1 MIAKGYCKSS
11 YFILIYFT
19 GTNIFLSLPV
29 LKSGGM
35 EFSEQLVVEQLK
47 QGNEEAYR
55 YLYRN
60 HYSMLCHVAREF
72 VGDGFLAE
80 TLVGDVIFHIW
91 EVREFL
97 DIQIS
102 LRSYLVQAVRNR
114 CKDYLSS
121 KKERSEV
128 TFSALADNE
137 DIRERYIISE
147 GTPLGSLLEREL
159 EYEIYRAIDEL
170 PEECRQVFRKSRFE
184 GKKYEEIS
192 QETGISIN
200 TVKYHIKNALATLY
214 GKLGKYLLTI
224 FFFFFG

>member
-1 MIAKGYCKSS
+1 MPI
-11 YFILIYFT
+11 
-19 GTNIFLSLPV
+19 

-35 EFSEQLVVEQLK
+35 EFSEQLVIEQLK

-60 HYSMLCHVAREF
+60 HYNMLCHVAREF

-91 EVREFL
+91 EVREL
-97 DIQIS
+97 LNIQIS

-121 KKERSEV
+121 KREQSEV
-128 TFSALADNE
+128 TFSVLGEDE
-137 DIRERYIISE
+137 DIRERYITSKD
-147 GTPLGSLLEREL
+147 TPLGLLLEREL
-159 EYEIYRAIDEL
+159 EHEIYRAIDEL

-200 TVKYHIKNALATLY
+200 TVKYHIKNALAALY
-214 GKLGKYLLTI
+214 TKLGKYLLII
-224 FFFFFG
+224 FFFF

>member
-1 MIAKGYCKSS
+1 M
-11 YFILIYFT
+11 
-19 GTNIFLSLPV
+19 PV

-114 CKDYLSS
+114 CK
-121 KKERSEV
+121 
-128 TFSALADNE
+128 
-137 DIRERYIISE
+137 
-147 GTPLGSLLEREL
+147 G
-159 EYEIYRAIDEL
+159 L
-170 PEECRQVFRKSRFE
+170 PV
-184 GKKYEEIS
+184 
-192 QETGISIN
+192 
-200 TVKYHIKNALATLY
+200 L
-214 GKLGKYLLTI
+214 
-224 FFFFFG
+224 

>member
-1 MIAKGYCKSS
+1 M
-11 YFILIYFT
+11 
-19 GTNIFLSLPV
+19 
-29 LKSGGM
+29 
-35 EFSEQLVVEQLK
+35 
-47 QGNEEAYR
+47 
-55 YLYRN
+55 
-60 HYSMLCHVAREF
+60 
-72 VGDGFLAE
+72 
-80 TLVGDVIFHIW
+80 
-91 EVREFL
+91 
-97 DIQIS
+97 
-102 LRSYLVQAVRNR
+102 
-114 CKDYLSS
+114 
-121 KKERSEV
+121 

-147 GTPLGSLLEREL
+147 ETPLGSLLEREL

-214 GKLGKYLLTI
+214 GKLGKYMLTI